1 MNAASLT
8 QVVGFLVALGGLSGL
23 IMFFVSRWDKKRDP
37 VSKAEAEVALAAKA
51 LGLAEGIN
59 DRLVAEV
66 GRLDDKIEAME
77 ARHATERQEDQARHA
92 AEREQFLTKIAGLE
106 RRMAG
111 VIEDRDAIVQYFF
124 VFRAWVANGQR
135 PPAPPVPEHLAEI
148 IPEWVP
154 GDGAEPPRPR
164 PDPSDETHG

>member
-1 MNAASLT
+1 VNAASLT

-77 ARHATERQEDQARHA
+77 ARHAAEREEDQTRHA
-92 AEREQFLTKIAGLE
+92 AEREQLLTKITGLE
-106 RRMAG
+106 RQIGAM
-111 VIEDRDAIVQYFF
+111 IEDRDKTFQFLLVL
-124 VFRAWVANGQR
+124 RAWAGAGAK
-135 PPAPPVPEHLAEI
+135 PPIPALPTHLREV

-154 GDGAEPPRPR
+154 GDGAEPPKPR
-164 PDPSDETHG
+164 LNPSDETHG